1 MRVAVV
7 IIPMGCG
14 FLEGVRND
22 DDEEEDIIVQ

>member
-14 FLEGVRND
+14 FLEGVQND
-22 DDEEEDIIVQ
+22 DDQDIIVQ